1 MKKVALLISF
11 MLIFTLASFAQIDV
25 TVEGSSELTLGIN
38 LDDQFAEGDADA
50 VATGF
55 TNSNSSKISFSLNSG
70 DSEKG
75 AEEDVYG
82 YIKIGGWCADYNSDD
97 GWDLDA
103 GDVEA
108 KIITPN
114 VWIKISGTNASVGN
128 VMIVEGMDDDDT
140 ENEGIGT
147 SLTNSGGLVIGASAG
162 PASIELGVFSEN
174 DWTNDD
180 NSVDAGAGSWAHND
194 DAATAVDVN
203 DNHIYTAGAD
213 AVADTDDSNATN
225 AYGVCLK
232 ASVAAGPITID
243 AGVVMGLTYPDG
255 TPIGLTAKASGDVSI
270 VSFYAAMDGEYT
282 DALVWEV
289 AAGLSASPLDGV
301 SVSADVSYSEAE
313 DLDLK
318 VALSANGVVPSL
330 NLGVTAW
337 ILNVQNAM
345 SWLLDLEAD
354 YSLDTAKIYAAF
366 GTGDD
371 EVNSL
376 NLGVE
381 LYVITN
387 VTFVLDYESEDL
399 ANSNGVI
406 KVITKIAY

>member
-11 MLIFTLASFAQIDV
+11 MLIFALASFAQIDV

-82 YIKIGGWCADYNSDD
+82 YIKIGGWKADYNSDD
-97 GWDLDA
+97 GWDLAA

-108 KIITPN
+108 KIITPSLW
-114 VWIKISGTNASVGN
+114 VKISGTNAGVGN
-128 VMIVEGMDDDDT
+128 VTIVEGMDDDDT
-140 ENEGIGT
+140 KNEGIGT
-147 SLTNSGGLVIGASAG
+147 SLTNSGGLVIGVAAG
-162 PASIELGVFSEN
+162 PANLELGIFSEN

-180 NSVDAGAGSWAHND
+180 NSVAAVAGSWAHNAQEIVADWD
-194 DAATAVDVN
+194 DFHVWTDG
-203 DNHIYTAGAD
+203 DD

-225 AYGVCLK
+225 AYGVCLT
-232 ASVAAGPITID
+232 ASVAAGPITIN
-243 AGVVMGLTYPDG
+243 AGAVMGLTYPEG
-255 TPIGLTAKASGDVSI
+255 TPIGFTVKASGAVSI

-289 AAGLSASPLDGV
+289 AAGLSAAPMDGV

-313 DLDLK
+313 DLDAK
-318 VALSANGVVPSL
+318 VALSVNGVVPSL

-337 ILNVQNAM
+337 ILNVQNALG
-345 SWLLDLEAD
+345 WTVDLEAD
-354 YSLDTAKIYAAF
+354 YSLETAKIYAKF
-366 GTGDD
+366 GTGND
-371 EVNSL
+371 EVNNL

-387 VTFVLDYESEDL
+387 VTFVLDYASDDL

-406 KVITKIAY
+406 KLITKIAY